1 MVNVNENADENY
13 VDLSLGVEE
22 VAKVFEKMVP
32 HILET
37 RVVRDGVPKAVGDD
51 SSVEENVD
59 GKTVEEENASGE
71 NRKPIY
77 LYGRLAVPTEL
88 CANIF

>member
-1 MVNVNENADENY
+1 MVNVSESVGGNY
-13 VDLSLGVEE
+13 VDLSLGVGE
-22 VAKVFEKMVP
+22 VATISEKTVP

-37 RVVRDGVPKAVGDD
+37 WVVRDGVPKAVEGD
-51 SSVEENVD
+51 SLVEESVDDRSVGGNV
-59 GKTVEEENASGE
+59 SGE

-88 CANIF
+88 CGNIF